1 MQINTTNHDVEL
13 TTWLQF
19 TRDQLKAI
27 ARKQGIGI
35 ADRKEDLARNLRN
48 GRSASQDEAKTFR
61 VKVSV

>member
-13 TTWLQF
+13 TTWLSF
-19 TRDQLKAI
+19 SRDQLKTI

-35 ADRKEDLARNLRN
+35 ADRKEELARNLRE
-48 GRSASQDEAKTFR
+48 GRSVSQKEPKTFR